1 MSINPLKSSPS
12 KLRDFYNIPPRD
24 PSKPISIGI
33 YEEGSYAFSG
43 DVKLFYDK
51 YLSNLNLKYR
61 DNFSNP
67 YPGTKN
73 KPCNVEFVD
82 YCGST
87 SCSENSA
94 RTDAIDTWNAT
105 NNKQPDGEA
114 SLDIQIICGICQM
127 GLHNDDKITFF
138 VHNPTITQLSYN
150 LFTYLDTNK
159 NISDIPR
166 IWSVSYGII
175 ENDEYF
181 GELENRQKIQ
191 DIINDLSKNHFQI
204 FISSGDSGSSN
215 YRGDYLGPIQTSSPA
230 TFPYITA
237 VGGTIISED
246 NNYEYPSTT
255 TLDTSGIISITT
267 GGGMEGCRIDC
278 STTDCT
284 ITVNPEFDPT
294 NYDELTDFYNS
305 QNSAVG
311 KYLTELSNATSSN
324 ISKDFITEIK
334 NNSSD
339 FYPRA
344 YPNLSL
350 QSINYPTFINGSSY
364 PVAGTSASSPLMA
377 SIYAIIASKLS
388 FTTSQYGKLN
398 SQLFAANESNIW
410 QKKVFKP
417 VFSYNQQNDNNGATE
432 KATEIAQ
439 YSWNVAE
446 SRLSGSN
453 GDGYGFDCVVGLG
466 SINATNLMNYI
477 SCAHIP
483 IEQQMTDIYTQ
494 PLTYNIDKLT
504 ITSNNMNIK
513 YSHPAD
519 KPTNKYSCDTKKG
532 ECVPD
537 ASSTK
542 SFTQCSS
549 NCVADTYKCNKQ
561 TGHCEKDK
569 TPQPDG
575 STYSMCSPVCTK
587 VIVPSPTPDPSPD
600 KYKCNTQTGHC
611 EKTTDGSG
619 SLLDDCN
626 SNCSIKPPT
635 YSCVNNSCIPDT
647 TSNKTLCECNT
658 TCTEDN
664 SQNYQL
670 LTPTSSVQ
678 MIAPYTFNNVSYND
692 NDYIAV
698 KKGLYTLTGIT
709 TAHPMGFVINDKSK
723 FEVISGTE
731 HGNKLIEGLNIMH
744 YTGNITFEVKNNF
757 KTISYNCYNHGYMG
771 GEKRL
776 LFIN

>member
-1 MSINPLKSSPS
+1 MSINPLQSSPS

-33 YEEGSYAFSG
+33 YEAGSYAFSG

-94 RTDAIDTWNAT
+94 KKDAIDTWNAT

-181 GELENRQKIQ
+181 GELENGQKIQ

-215 YRGDYLGPIQTSSPA
+215 YRGDYLGPIQPSSPT

-255 TLDTSGIISITT
+255 TLDTSGIVSITT

-294 NYDELTDFYNS
+294 KYDGLTDFYNS
-305 QNSAVG
+305 QNSAVE

-324 ISKDFITEIK
+324 INKDFITEIK
-334 NNSSD
+334 TNSSD

-344 YPNLSL
+344 FPNLSL
-350 QSINYPTFINGSSY
+350 QSINFPTFINGSPH

-377 SIYAIIASKLS
+377 SIYAIIASNLS

-398 SQLFAANESNIW
+398 SQLFAANESDIW

-477 SCAHIP
+477 NCAHIP
-483 IEQQMTDIYTQ
+483 IEQQMTDIHTQ

-519 KPTNKYSCDTKKG
+519 KP
-532 ECVPD
+532 
-537 ASSTK
+537 
-542 SFTQCSS
+542 
-549 NCVADTYKCNKQ
+549 
-561 TGHCEKDK
+561 
-569 TPQPDG
+569 
-575 STYSMCSPVCTK
+575 
-587 VIVPSPTPDPSPD
+587 
-600 KYKCNTQTGHC
+600 
-611 EKTTDGSG
+611 
-619 SLLDDCN
+619 
-626 SNCSIKPPT
+626 PT

-647 TSNKTLCECNT
+647 TSNKTLCECNN

-678 MIAPYTFNNVSYND
+678 MITPYTFNNVSYND

-709 TAHPMGFVINDKSK
+709 TAHPIGFVINDKSK

-731 HGNKLIEGLNIMH
+731 HGSKLVEGLNIMH

-757 KTISYNCYNHGYMG
+757 NTISYNCYNHGYMG